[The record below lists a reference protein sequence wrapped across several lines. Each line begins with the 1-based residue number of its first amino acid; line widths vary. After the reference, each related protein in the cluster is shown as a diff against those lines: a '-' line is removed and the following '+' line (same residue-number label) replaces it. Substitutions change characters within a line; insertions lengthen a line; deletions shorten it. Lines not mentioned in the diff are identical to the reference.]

1 MNILVRQSGSEFWL
15 CRPDTTWEKDS
26 EDFYAPDTITSLSYA
41 PVLFTRIC
49 KAGKSI
55 GKPFASRYFERFSY
69 GVLLYPDDY
78 IEKGTSG
85 FCQACCIDHTS
96 FLPASMYEKDILESG
111 KGKFSLYKNGKSI
124 FTYGNG
130 TIDIIEKDISEVS
143 ALTYLRVGDIVAS
156 ELAPLSE
163 LTVAAEEKT
172 RISGDIDSESLLD
185 FNIIMK

>member
-26 EDFYAPDTITSLSYA
+26 EDFYVPDTITSLSYA

-69 GVLLYPDDY
+69 GILLYPDDY
-78 IEKGTSG
+78 IGKGTSG

-96 FLPASMYEKDILESG
+96 FLPASMYEKNMPESG

-130 TIDIIEKDISEVS
+130 NIDIIDIIEKD
-143 ALTYLRVGDIVAS
+143 
-156 ELAPLSE
+156 
-163 LTVAAEEKT
+163 
-172 RISGDIDSESLLD
+172 
-185 FNIIMK
+185 